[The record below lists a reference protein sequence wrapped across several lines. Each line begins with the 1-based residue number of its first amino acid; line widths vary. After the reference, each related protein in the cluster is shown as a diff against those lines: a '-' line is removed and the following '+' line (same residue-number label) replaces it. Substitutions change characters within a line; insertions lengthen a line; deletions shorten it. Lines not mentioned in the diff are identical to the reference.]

1 MVHYKDVA
9 REIANDIVKD
19 SKKRA
24 QQAIEY
30 VAQQIRDDL
39 EQQARRVMDAYYVDY
54 KSDLYDRTNELRNI
68 IVPVFN
74 KDGDSYVVGVEFDP
88 TLMNHNLTTK
98 KVSAFGETGFANR
111 ITEEDIF
118 KNFMYGSHGNEDYT
132 TSTGN
137 KIKRDIH
144 FTSPSPMAMLDNYYY
159 NYDSRFERFWKEALL
174 KF

>member
-30 VAQQIRDDL
+30 VAQQIRDDW

-74 KDGDSYVVGVEFDP
+74 KNGDSYEVGVEFDP

-118 KNFMYGSHGNEDYT
+118 KNFMYGAHGNEDYT

-144 FTSPSPMAMLDNYYY
+144 FTSPSPMQMLDNYYY